1 MTTNNDNKLD
11 KTPDILVDSP
21 LLDSQLLKL
30 KIEHE
35 PKKFGFLFL
44 GRF

>member
-1 MTTNNDNKLD
+1 MTIHRDEKLN
-11 KTPDILVDSP
+11 KTPDILVESP

-30 KIEHE
+30 KIDQD